1 MVESC
6 AAMEG
11 EKMLKL
17 IEQEKPEPFDHFASA
32 GKIPHYS
39 KTHFYGDL
47 CMKQGIEVQR
57 VSARDE
63 QDQIVATALIQWE
76 KICGIEYGYI
86 CYGFNLDYTNSETL
100 GFFAKELT
108 RIARQRGAAY
118 LRMELNVPRLEHE
131 KDGQV
136 KIGGFNNENV
146 AAWMETCGYKH
157 LGYTYGYSGNRMS
170 RFTYC
175 LNLDQPLEKI
185 RRQIKHYAS
194 YQKKNIQRAVKVQ
207 LSDEQGLSILVEAE
221 RELAHKLH
229 FLPKKAKD
237 FRQLMEC
244 FPNQARLYV
253 VSADV
258 DQALTNLK
266 KLRSELIKQ
275 RETLVNPQRLEEN
288 QKQITALDQEIS
300 ELIHNYQGQGEIKLG
315 AKLIIQQGEH
325 VYNVNMYTKKILPNF
340 RAAFALHSAVIEDCW
355 QRGAKTYD
363 FEGVSGALNP
373 DDPYY
378 GIHDFKKSFGGDFI
392 EFLGEFDW
400 IGDPKQYQKALQL
413 QRWRRK
419 LRRGAARLLYR

>member
-1 MVESC
+1 MKYHIC
-6 AAMEG
+6 
-11 EKMLKL
+11 L
-17 IEQEKPEPFDHFASA
+17 I
-32 GKIPHYS
+32 
-39 KTHFYGDL
+39 
-47 CMKQGIEVQR
+47 
-57 VSARDE
+57 
-63 QDQIVATALIQWE
+63 
-76 KICGIEYGYI
+76 
-86 CYGFNLDYTNSETL
+86 
-100 GFFAKELT
+100 
-108 RIARQRGAAY
+108 
-118 LRMELNVPRLEHE
+118 
-131 KDGQV
+131 
-136 KIGGFNNENV
+136 
-146 AAWMETCGYKH
+146 
-157 LGYTYGYSGNRMS
+157 
-170 RFTYC
+170 
-175 LNLDQPLEKI
+175 
-185 RRQIKHYAS
+185 

-207 LSDEQGLSILVEAE
+207 LSDEQDLSILVEAE

-300 ELIHNYQGQGEIKLG
+300 ELIHDYQGQGEIKLG